1 VIPANIT
8 SHERDLVLGSI
19 IDMAGVARGKA
30 VPAGRLDAFTDPGL
44 GASPSWN
51 VFCLDDAIAFTPKFS
66 ATGDL
71 RLRIDAS
78 EQRNLGDG
86 TWWAPASIYDQQG
99 NPAPVCSRRALGSL
113 VDELRTDGL
122 EAVVG
127 HEIEFTLFDAVP
139 AEEWAA
145 YGLGAA
151 QTLEAFIKDLL
162 AAAAR
167 ADLAIDQLHAEYGHN
182 QLEISLAPAAPVEAV
197 DAMVLARI
205 LISRTA
211 RLHRLR
217 ASFSPFPEKDGAGNG
232 AHQHVSFTR
241 TGRPVLSGGDGPN
254 GLTAEGAAA
263 IAGLVASLPDF
274 MAVLASSP
282 LSHLRLQPG
291 LWSGAYC
298 CWGLENREAA
308 VRFCAATPGN
318 PNGANIEIKVV
329 DPSANPYLSSAVI
342 LGMAGAGMRAGL
354 PLPAEVSVD
363 PAGLSEQDR
372 RAAGVR
378 LLPSAV
384 PEMLK
389 RLQAAPLAQHILGED
404 IIEALTA
411 VKSHDH
417 SRFDG
422 LPAEAVAAQL
432 RYRWTI

>member
-1 VIPANIT
+1 
-8 SHERDLVLGSI
+8 
-19 IDMAGVARGKA
+19 
-30 VPAGRLDAFTDPGL
+30 
-44 GASPSWN
+44 
-51 VFCLDDAIAFTPKFS
+51 
-66 ATGDL
+66 
-71 RLRIDAS
+71 
-78 EQRNLGDG
+78 
-86 TWWAPASIYDQQG
+86 
-99 NPAPVCSRRALGSL
+99 
-113 VDELRTDGL
+113 
-122 EAVVG
+122 
-127 HEIEFTLFDAVP
+127 
-139 AEEWAA
+139 
-145 YGLGAA
+145 
-151 QTLEAFIKDLL
+151 
-162 AAAAR
+162 
-167 ADLAIDQLHAEYGHN
+167 
-182 QLEISLAPAAPVEAV
+182 
-197 DAMVLARI
+197 MVLARI

-308 VRFCAATPGN
+308 VRFCAATQGN

-389 RLQAAPLAQHILGED
+389 RLQAAPLAQHILGITVDSMAFPPKPLPPSCVTGGRSDQELRRCWTMSRRFRGLSTG
-404 IIEALTA
+404 ESAM
-411 VKSHDH
+411 VPKSHRLVD
-417 SRFDG
+417 RAG
-422 LPAEAVAAQL
+422 
-432 RYRWTI
+432 